1 MRAATAR
8 PDLLSGAQSRRYARF
23 MSIIGGLRTEQTF
36 TLSADQD
43 MVRADVYVLGAR
55 EPTAQGSLAYCLGSG
70 RARAELAAGFSEV
83 RSGRRV
89 LRSVRSS
96 GLRVFA
102 RPMHG

>member
-55 EPTAQGSLAYCLGSG
+55 EPTAQGIAGLLSGAGSG
-70 RARAELAAGFSEV
+70 QNLRPVPG
-83 RSGRRV
+83 RS
-89 LRSVRSS
+89 LWSS
-96 GLRVFA
+96 RT
-102 RPMHG
+102 PDW